1 MYPYLISI
9 IFFLFTNYLISIL
22 LKKYTFEKFFI
33 YVLVYFTL
41 VNFFNLIYL
50 QNVDFFT
57 FQTLFSVAVLSLYAG
72 LYRSVSIKI
81 IIHLYLKNKYT
92 NVNNFYK
99 THFKTG
105 SFDKRIKIL
114 INNGF
119 LIKRGSNFY
128 LSLRGKKYLNVFK
141 VVQST
146 YKIKSSG

>member
-1 MYPYLISI
+1 MYLYLIVPF
-9 IFFLFTNYLISIL
+9 IFLLINKLISVII
-22 LKKYTFEKFFI
+22 KKYTFEKFFI
-33 YVLVYFTL
+33 YVLVYFIL

-57 FQTLFSVAVLSLYAG
+57 FQTLFSVAVLFLYAG

-81 IIHLYLKNKYT
+81 MIHLYLKNKYT

-99 THFKTG
+99 THFKTR

-114 INNGF
+114 VDNGF
-119 LIKRGSNFY
+119 LVKIGSNFY
-128 LSLRGKKYLNVFK
+128 LSLRGKKCLNAFK
-141 VVQST
+141 IVQST